1 MSSKSPIFRLEEK
14 MDVIN
19 DQLINMEKSQNT
31 KIDTL
36 NTLCRILI
44 GMVGFAV
51 AIITLAIVLHG

>member
-1 MSSKSPIFRLEEK
+1 